1 MLTYAISR
9 SKSAIVHEF
18 VPAVV
23 DAFIAGRL
31 DSVEAAA
38 EGRIED
44 PLDDVEM
51 LLSQLEVLPY
61 AHVCCIQT
69 YAVCCML
76 TYA

>member
-1 MLTYAISR
+1 MERICGSAK
-9 SKSAIVHEF
+9 KSMVQEF

-38 EGRIED
+38 DGRIED

-51 LLSQLEVLPY
+51 LQTQLEVLPRISAMQY
-61 AHVCCIQT
+61 SDIGG
-69 YAVCCML
+69 
-76 TYA
+76 